1 MAVLW
6 LLRWISNQPV
16 WQLETSRKGGPLW
29 NITHWGDLLVRWFF
43 SDLHF
48 RPEFARVYFE
58 ELYEPW
64 SSRLMKL
71 MLMSE
76 LSAED
81 DTGFHQ
87 SETSRDDQIIHI
99 HTNMQSVD
107 KVRFGLY
114 SILSKLKPEVNLFV
128 KLFKLLWKLFNNLR
142 IQLRFFLL
150 SLKCRKTNIS
160 VEA

>member
-6 LLRWISNQPV
+6 LLHWISNQPV
-16 WQLETSRKGGPLW
+16 WQLETSRKEGPLW
-29 NITHWGDLLVRWFF
+29 NITHWGDLLIRRFF

-48 RPEFARVYFE
+48 HSEFARVYFE
-58 ELYEPW
+58 ELDEPW
-64 SSRLMKL
+64 SSQLMKL

-87 SETSRDDQIIHI
+87 SETSCDDQIINV

-114 SILSKLKPEVNLFV
+114 SILSKLKPEVSLFV
-128 KLFKLLWKLFNNLR
+128 KLFELF
-142 IQLRFFLL
+142 
-150 SLKCRKTNIS
+150 CKTF
-160 VEA
+160 